1 MHFINIHHTILTAI
15 DVTREAM
22 PCIEMSENIRL
33 IEMTIYANI
42 TAFQEET
49 YRVLKKNLK
58 AHKQLAKS
66 IKRFQNEIKPAQD
79 VNSKAKK
86 QDLSLKVVCKEAATK
101 VSKRAIKQG
110 SRASRDMCGGVGNQ
124 TRQKLFGTNYID
136 GDVRVIEQIQGGKI
150 TEQFV
155 RNVKSLGATNARDQT
170 HSFGNV
176 KMAGAMDEIVPFLRN
191 ERPELYFRT
200 DVATNCARDVAPQTC
215 IPFEE
220 PSNIFHANF
229 ASSQSVHIG
238 ENNPAIQLKAIESA
252 QAIKENKDS
261 EGLTQEEAYSRDMIN
276 QVENVTELYEWF
288 YERKNC
294 ATTLN
299 AKFKGVW
306 KLPIR
311 TNYSR
316 RNSLMESFA
325 QDNFPGYSRK
335 DVAKAA
341 ERYRSDPENKHN
353 SIRSL
358 FELQKNRKDEFI
370 RGITEKLEN

>member
-1 MHFINIHHTILTAI
+1 
-15 DVTREAM
+15 
-22 PCIEMSENIRL
+22 
-33 IEMTIYANI
+33 MTIYANI

-79 VNSKAKK
+79 ANPKAKK
-86 QDLSLKVVCKEAATK
+86 QDLGLKVVCNEATSK
-101 VSKRAIKQG
+101 LSKRTIKQG
-110 SRASRDMCGGVGNQ
+110 SRDSSDMCGPLVNQ
-124 TRQKLFGTNYID
+124 ARQKLFGTNCID
-136 GDVRVIEQIQGGKI
+136 RDARAIEPIQGGER
-150 TEQFV
+150 TEQYA
-155 RNVKSLGATNARDQT
+155 RNVKSHGATNSRDQT
-170 HSFGNV
+170 RSIGNM
-176 KMAGAMDEIVPFLRN
+176 KMAGAMDDMDHFLRN
-191 ERPELYFRT
+191 ERPEVYFRN
-200 DVATNCARDVAPQTC
+200 DVATTYARDVVPQVC

-220 PSNIFHANF
+220 PSSIFHANF
-229 ASSQSVHIG
+229 ATSQIAHVG
-238 ENNPAIQLKAIESA
+238 ENSPAIQFKAVENA
-252 QAIKENKDS
+252 PAITVNKDS
-261 EGLTQEEAYSRDMIN
+261 EGFNQEEAYARDMIN

-341 ERYRSDPENKHN
+341 ERYRSDPKNKHN

-370 RGITEKLEN
+370 SGVTEKLEN